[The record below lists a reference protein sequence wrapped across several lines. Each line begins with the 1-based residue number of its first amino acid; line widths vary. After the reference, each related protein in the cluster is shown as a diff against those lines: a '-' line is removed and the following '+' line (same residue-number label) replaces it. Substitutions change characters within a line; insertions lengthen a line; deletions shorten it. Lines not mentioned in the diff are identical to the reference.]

1 MKFLLILITLLLGNG
16 VTSAQSW
23 RDESNF
29 TKLTNNAINELRASF
44 SLEQRKALSEIVLDI
59 MFARRAFDR
68 QTCVWGYT
76 NELAFIAAWHS
87 AYGELNRVLS
97 EPGVLDTLP
106 LDQNPSSSQIRE
118 MYSALANNYREF
130 SKFLDFLQISNN
142 TLQSMTPEQIIVQQ
156 FQFAA
161 LIAAANPALFHN
173 MVDVWSVAVPLSN
186 GPAHTDRI
194 DYIDSCNRNRSKNLQ
209 DS

>member
-1 MKFLLILITLLLGNG
+1 MNYMKFLLILITLLLGNG

-23 RDESNF
+23 RDASNF
-29 TKLTNNAINELRASF
+29 TQLTNNAINELRANF
-44 SLEQRKALSEIVLDI
+44 SLEQRKALSDIVLDI

-106 LDQNPSSSQIRE
+106 LRQNPSSSQIQE

-130 SKFLDFLQISNN
+130 SIFLDFLRDSNNN
-142 TLQSMTPEQIIVQQ
+142 TLRSMTPEQIIVQQ

-173 MVDVWSVAVPLSN
+173 MVDAWSVAVPLSD
-186 GPAHTDRI
+186 GPARTDRI
-194 DYIDSCNRNRSKNLQ
+194 AYIDSCNRNRS
-209 DS
+209 